1 MERALQRSI
10 LAALALVTAT
20 SLAGCSSGA
29 VIDQMPSAI
38 GLPAGTPERPTT
50 PYVYP
55 AVHDMPPSRATP
67 TMSEEQQVK
76 EEEELK
82 AVRDRQEARDGAA
95 MSEEQQVKEEEELKA
110 VRDRQEARDGAAKK
124 TAQPAKKKPATADTG
139 QAAGVQDGAKTNP

>member
-10 LAALALVTAT
+10 LAALALATAT
-20 SLAGCSSGA
+20 ALAGCSSGA
-29 VIDQMPSAI
+29 VIDKLPGDM

-55 AVHDMPPSRATP
+55 AVHDMPPPRATP

-82 AVRDRQEARDGAA
+82 AVRE
-95 MSEEQQVKEEEELKA
+95 
-110 VRDRQEARDGAAKK
+110 RQEARDGAAKK

>member
-10 LAALALVTAT
+10 LAALTLATAT
-20 SLAGCSSGA
+20 ALAGCSSGA
-29 VIDQMPSAI
+29 VIDKLPGDM
-38 GLPAGTPERPTT
+38 GLSAGTPERPTT

-55 AVHDMPPSRATP
+55 AVHDMPPPRATP

-82 AVRDRQEARDGAA
+82 V
-95 MSEEQQVKEEEELKA
+95 

-124 TAQPAKKKPATADTG
+124 TAQPVKKKPATINTG
-139 QAAGVQDGAKTNP
+139 QAAGAQDGAKTNP

>member
-10 LAALALVTAT
+10 LAALTLATAT
-20 SLAGCSSGA
+20 ALAGCSSGA
-29 VIDQMPSAI
+29 VIDKLPGDM

-55 AVHDMPPSRATP
+55 AVHDMPPPRATP

-76 EEEELK
+76 EEEE
-82 AVRDRQEARDGAA
+82 
-95 MSEEQQVKEEEELKA
+95 MKA

>member
-10 LAALALVTAT
+10 LAALTLATAT
-20 SLAGCSSGA
+20 ALAGCSSGA
-29 VIDQMPSAI
+29 VIDKLPGDM

-55 AVHDMPPSRATP
+55 AVHDMPPPRATP

-82 AVRDRQEARDGAA
+82 AVRE
-95 MSEEQQVKEEEELKA
+95 
-110 VRDRQEARDGAAKK
+110 RQEARDGAAKK

>member
-10 LAALALVTAT
+10 LAALTLATAT
-20 SLAGCSSGA
+20 ALAGCSSGA
-29 VIDQMPSAI
+29 VIDKLPGDM

-55 AVHDMPPSRATP
+55 AVHDMPPPRATP

-82 AVRDRQEARDGAA
+82 V
-95 MSEEQQVKEEEELKA
+95 

-124 TAQPAKKKPATADTG
+124 TAQPAKKKPATIDTG
-139 QAAGVQDGAKTNP
+139 QAAGAQDGAKTNP

>member
-10 LAALALVTAT
+10 LAALTLATAT
-20 SLAGCSSGA
+20 ALAGCSSGA
-29 VIDQMPSAI
+29 VIDKLPGDM

-55 AVHDMPPSRATP
+55 AVHDMPPPRATP

-82 AVRDRQEARDGAA
+82 AVRDRQEAG
-95 MSEEQQVKEEEELKA
+95 
-110 VRDRQEARDGAAKK
+110 DGAAKK
-124 TAQPAKKKPATADTG
+124 TAQPAKKKPATINTG
-139 QAAGVQDGAKTNP
+139 QAAGAQDGAKTNP

>member
-10 LAALALVTAT
+10 LAALTLATAT
-20 SLAGCSSGA
+20 ALAGCSSGA
-29 VIDQMPSAI
+29 VIDKLPGDM

-55 AVHDMPPSRATP
+55 AVHDMPPPRATP

-76 EEEELK
+76 EEEEMK
-82 AVRDRQEARDGAA
+82 AVRE
-95 MSEEQQVKEEEELKA
+95 
-110 VRDRQEARDGAAKK
+110 RQEARDGAAKK

-139 QAAGVQDGAKTNP
+139 QAAGAQDGAKTNP

>member
-1 MERALQRSI
+1 MKRALQRSI
-10 LAALALVTAT
+10 LAALALAT

-29 VIDQMPSAI
+29 VIDQMPSTM

-55 AVHDMPPSRATP
+55 AVHDMPPPRVTP

-82 AVRDRQEARDGAA
+82 AVRDRQEARDG
-95 MSEEQQVKEEEELKA
+95 V
-110 VRDRQEARDGAAKK
+110 AKK

>member
-55 AVHDMPPSRATP
+55 AVHDMPPPRATP

-82 AVRDRQEARDGAA
+82 V
-95 MSEEQQVKEEEELKA
+95 

-124 TAQPAKKKPATADTG
+124 AAQPAKKKPATINTG
-139 QAAGVQDGAKTNP
+139 PAAGAHEKPH

>member
-10 LAALALVTAT
+10 LAALTLAMA
-20 SLAGCSSGA
+20 LAGCSSGA
-29 VIDQMPSAI
+29 VIDKLPGDM

-55 AVHDMPPSRATP
+55 AVHDMPPPRATP

-76 EEEELK
+76 EEEE
-82 AVRDRQEARDGAA
+82 
-95 MSEEQQVKEEEELKA
+95 MKA

-139 QAAGVQDGAKTNP
+139 QAAGAQDGAKTNP

>member
-1 MERALQRSI
+1 MKRALQRSI
-10 LAALALVTAT
+10 LAALALAT

-29 VIDQMPSAI
+29 VIDQMPSTM

-55 AVHDMPPSRATP
+55 AVHDMPPPRATP

-76 EEEELK
+76 EEEE
-82 AVRDRQEARDGAA
+82 
-95 MSEEQQVKEEEELKA
+95 MKA

-124 TAQPAKKKPATADTG
+124 TAQPAKKKPATINTG
-139 QAAGVQDGAKTNP
+139 QAAGAQDGAKTNP

>member
-10 LAALALVTAT
+10 LAALGLATAT
-20 SLAGCSSGA
+20 ALAGCSSGA
-29 VIDQMPSAI
+29 VIDKLPGDM

-55 AVHDMPPSRATP
+55 AVHDMPPPRATP
-67 TMSEEQQVK
+67 T
-76 EEEELK
+76 
-82 AVRDRQEARDGAA
+82 

>member
-10 LAALALVTAT
+10 LAVLTLATAT
-20 SLAGCSSGA
+20 ALAGCSSGA
-29 VIDQMPSAI
+29 VIDKLPGDM

-55 AVHDMPPSRATP
+55 AVHDMPPPRATP

-76 EEEELK
+76 EEEE
-82 AVRDRQEARDGAA
+82 
-95 MSEEQQVKEEEELKA
+95 MKA

>member
-10 LAALALVTAT
+10 LAALTLATAT
-20 SLAGCSSGA
+20 ALAGCSSGA
-29 VIDQMPSAI
+29 VIDKLPGDM

-55 AVHDMPPSRATP
+55 AVHDMPPPRATP

-82 AVRDRQEARDGAA
+82 AVRDQ
-95 MSEEQQVKEEEELKA
+95 
-110 VRDRQEARDGAAKK
+110 QEARDGAAKK

-139 QAAGVQDGAKTNP
+139 QAAGAQDGAKTNP

>member
-10 LAALALVTAT
+10 LAALTLATAT
-20 SLAGCSSGA
+20 ALAGCSSGA
-29 VIDQMPSAI
+29 VIDKLPGDM

-55 AVHDMPPSRATP
+55 AVHDMPPPRATP

-82 AVRDRQEARDGAA
+82 V
-95 MSEEQQVKEEEELKA
+95 

-124 TAQPAKKKPATADTG
+124 TAQPAKKKPTTADTG
-139 QAAGVQDGAKTNP
+139 QAAAVQDGAKTNP

>member
-10 LAALALVTAT
+10 FAALTLATA
-20 SLAGCSSGA
+20 LAGCSSGA
-29 VIDQMPSAI
+29 VIDQMPSTM

-55 AVHDMPPSRATP
+55 AVHDMPPPRATP

-82 AVRDRQEARDGAA
+82 AVRDRQEASDG
-95 MSEEQQVKEEEELKA
+95 
-110 VRDRQEARDGAAKK
+110 GAKK
-124 TAQPAKKKPATADTG
+124 TAQPAKKKPATANTG